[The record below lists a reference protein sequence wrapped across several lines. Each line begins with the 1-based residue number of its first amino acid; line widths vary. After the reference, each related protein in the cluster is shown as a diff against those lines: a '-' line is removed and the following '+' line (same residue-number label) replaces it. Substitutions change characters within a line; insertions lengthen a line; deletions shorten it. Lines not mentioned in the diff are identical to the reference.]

1 MESALHRP
9 TGMDGALRGPDTAAD
24 PLRPL
29 RDDVRLLGELLGRVL
44 QFHGGDGPD
53 GLYARVERVRAL
65 AKTSRTDPAAFDALA
80 DLLGDMPIA
89 SALPLA
95 RAFGHFLQLAN
106 IAEQHH
112 RVRRR

>member
-24 PLRPL
+24 PLQPL

-53 GLYARVERVRAL
+53 GPDTTGAAGAAVSRV
-65 AKTSRTDPAAFDALA
+65 
-80 DLLGDMPIA
+80 
-89 SALPLA
+89 
-95 RAFGHFLQLAN
+95 
-106 IAEQHH
+106 
-112 RVRRR
+112 